1 MFTSKLH
8 NLCQKLRW
16 PGPAYADR
24 CEGPDHAPTFHA
36 TVAVGRAV
44 FRSPA
49 APGPR
54 TRNQV
59 RDLAARA
66 AFEVLAGWEAPPR
79 LQILPETQVPYKW
92 QLQDYA
98 QKRQKDLPLYHTI
111 QSGPLHQ
118 PMFRSTVT
126 IDGRTFEN
134 PQDHNTKKKAESA
147 AAAAALM
154 ALADQAKPREKMLLN
169 QELRRRQQQLW
180 HMLLVPNAVS
190 QSQLTGS
197 RSTDAILKWCYQ
209 MGRPYSPLATMS
221 GWL

>member
-154 ALADQAKPREKMLLN
+154 ALADQAKPREKMLLCHVAVLN
-169 QELRRRQQQLW
+169 AKIHGVEIAKFNPMLVLTRQK
-180 HMLLVPNAVS
+180 H
-190 QSQLTGS
+190 
-197 RSTDAILKWCYQ
+197 
-209 MGRPYSPLATMS
+209 
-221 GWL
+221 

>member
-16 PGPAYADR
+16 PAPANADR
-24 CEGPDHAPTFHA
+24 REGPDHAPTFHA
-36 TVAVGRAV
+36 TVAVGPAV

-49 APGPR
+49 APRPR
-54 TRNQV
+54 TRKQV

-66 AFEVLAGWEAPPR
+66 AFEDLAGWEAPPQ
-79 LQILPETQVPYKW
+79 LLPETQVPYKC

-111 QSGPLHQ
+111 QSGPLHL

-126 IDGRTFEN
+126 IDGRTFES
-134 PQDHNTKKKAESA
+134 PKDYNTKKKAESA

-154 ALADQAKPREKMLLN
+154 ALADQAKPLEKMLLCF
-169 QELRRRQQQLW
+169 
-180 HMLLVPNAVS
+180 
-190 QSQLTGS
+190 TGQ
-197 RSTDAILKWCYQ
+197 RLGAW
-209 MGRPYSPLATMS
+209 R
-221 GWL
+221 